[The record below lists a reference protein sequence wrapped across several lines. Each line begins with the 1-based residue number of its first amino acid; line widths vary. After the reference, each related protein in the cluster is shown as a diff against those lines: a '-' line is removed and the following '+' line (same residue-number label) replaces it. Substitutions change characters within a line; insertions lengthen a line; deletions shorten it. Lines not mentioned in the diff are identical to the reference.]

1 MDVDIIQIP
10 RDDASIRAYVERYKA
25 FRLLALQTAPEM
37 FGSTYERELAF
48 TDDVWHARLANL
60 GATTFIATREDR
72 VIGTITTVGPLPFL
86 PEE

>member
-10 RDDASIRAYVERYKA
+10 RDDASVRAYVERYKA

-37 FGSTYERELAF
+37 FGSTYQRELAF
-48 TDDVWHARLANL
+48 SDEVWYTRLASLN
-60 GATTFIATREDR
+60 ATTFIATRADR
-72 VIGTITTVGPLPFL
+72 VIGTITAVGPLSFR